1 MRPQIYEVEKFKFI
15 PLVEQPEEFLLGL
28 EQARWD
34 QFTIAA
40 QVLATSLGRG
50 VTPAGRSERILG
62 YEPGMFEL
70 KLNLPG
76 APGPARRLICIRE
89 RQRILIARGL
99 EKRQRRLPVGEIEI
113 AARVIREY
121 REAQADERRRKGK
134 AKTRR
139 KKGGR

>member
-1 MRPQIYEVEKFKFI
+1 MRPQIYEVEKFKFV
-15 PLVEQPEEFLLGL
+15 PLAEQPENFLRGL
-28 EQARWD
+28 EQAQWD

-40 QVLATSLGRG
+40 QVLVTSLGRG
-50 VTPAGRSERILG
+50 VTPAGRSERIPG
-62 YEPGMFEL
+62 YEAGMFEL

-76 APGPARRLICIRE
+76 TPGPARRLICIRE

-99 EKRQRRLPVGEIEI
+99 EKRQRRLPVGELKI

-134 AKTRR
+134 VNEQQGR
-139 KKGGR
+139 GG

>member
-15 PLVEQPEEFLLGL
+15 PLI
-28 EQARWD
+28 EQAEQFLDSLDEGQWD

-40 QVLATSLGRG
+40 AVLAASLGRG
-50 VTPAGRSERILG
+50 VTPAGRSERIRG
-62 YEPGMFEL
+62 YEAGMFEL

-76 APGPARRLICIRE
+76 TPGPARRLICIRE
-89 RQRILIARGL
+89 RRQILIARGL
-99 EKRQRRLPVGEIEI
+99 EKRQRRLPVGEIKV

-134 AKTRR
+134 AKKRR
-139 KKGGR
+139 GRGR